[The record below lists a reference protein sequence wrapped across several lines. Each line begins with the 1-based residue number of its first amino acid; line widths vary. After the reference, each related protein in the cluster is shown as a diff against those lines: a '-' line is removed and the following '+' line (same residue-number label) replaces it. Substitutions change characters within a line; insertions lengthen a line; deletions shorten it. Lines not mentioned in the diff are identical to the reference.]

1 MTQQKSIH
9 LNLRYMLTSGA
20 YFAMQCPGAFM
31 SAYLLDKGMVNTVIG
46 IVLGVSQF
54 LVALLQPF
62 IAARVDRNPK
72 VTNAMV
78 CVLFALAT
86 IAASFGL
93 FFQKDINLF
102 MILFT
107 VLFTVSISLMQ
118 PFTNA
123 LAFDYEKLGFRINFG
138 LGRGIGS
145 AAFAGTSY
153 ALGIMMKAGNPLM
166 LPVFAI
172 AASVFFLLAL
182 TWFSSGRIRRMHS
195 GEGLPPTD
203 LGDHLVPFMHKHRK
217 FVIMQL
223 GGVCLFF
230 GHMLINT
237 YLLQIERNVGGDSGD
252 MGVAM
257 FAAALVEVPV
267 MFYSEK
273 LDEKIGC
280 GKLLVFSGAA
290 FSVKILL
297 TALASSPSFI
307 LAVQLLEAFS
317 FSVYLPAAVYYA
329 KHLINER
336 NQAKGQSFVVWA
348 ISAGSIA
355 AALLGGWLLDRFGVR
370 TALMTG
376 FFVSA
381 IGTAVIAFS
390 REPLPSES
398 ESEDPALQ
406 TV

>member
-46 IVLGVSQF
+46 IVLGISQL
-54 LVALLQPF
+54 LVTILQPV
-62 IAARVDRNPK
+62 IAARVDRNPR

-78 CVLFALAT
+78 CVLFALAV

-93 FFQKDINLF
+93 FFQRDISFF

-118 PFTNA
+118 PFINA
-123 LAFDYEKLGFRINFG
+123 LAFDYEMLGFKINFG

-153 ALGIMMKAGNPLM
+153 ALGIMMKTGNPLM

-172 AASVFFLLAL
+172 AASVFFLLVL
-182 TWFSSGRIRRMHS
+182 TWFSSGRIRCMHS
-195 GEGLPPTD
+195 GEGLPPTGV
-203 LGDHLVPFMHKHRK
+203 GDHLFPFMHRHRR
-217 FVIMQL
+217 FVILQL
-223 GGVCLFF
+223 GGICLFF

-252 MGVAM
+252 MGIAM

-267 MFYSEK
+267 MFFSEK

-297 TALASSPSFI
+297 TALAASPSSI

-329 KHLINER
+329 KHLIHEKD
-336 NQAKGQSFVVWA
+336 QAKAQSFVVWA

-355 AALLGGWLLDRFGVR
+355 AAFLGGYLLDRFSVR

-376 FFVSA
+376 FFISV
-381 IGTAVIAFS
+381 IGTAVVAFS
-390 REPLPSES
+390 REPFPSGDET
-398 ESEDPALQ
+398 DPAMQ
-406 TV
+406 SD